1 MPVSATALQSKTRS
15 GAIDAVRVLGIVAV
29 VAGHTWDNAILR
41 DALYLWHVPVF
52 FVLSGYLWS
61 PGRSVREEIAKRS
74 RTLLLP
80 YALWL
85 LLISAPYG
93 AQLYSHGDLSPAVF
107 AHLLLGGSYV
117 GRPFSA
123 FWFVTALFVAAVGFR
138 LLQKTPVWA
147 RALFITIVLGIA
159 FMYGPLLAKVPLSIG
174 VALPCIAF
182 LMTGEALRQMRSRII
197 RPALTG
203 FGALMLGFVLAAS
216 GAASPLDLK
225 PGDFGTP
232 GLSVIAAILISCGLV
247 LVAEVLLARAD
258 DRTNQWFTRL
268 AGAGFMVILTHSS
281 VLWVLGA
288 GKDSQPFVFLVALFA
303 PWVAAMMIARTRLA
317 PSLLGTRVPAPRQGQ
332 QRPDAASAAFR
343 HTG

>member
-1 MPVSATALQSKTRS
+1 
-15 GAIDAVRVLGIVAV
+15 
-29 VAGHTWDNAILR
+29 
-41 DALYLWHVPVF
+41 
-52 FVLSGYLWS
+52 
-61 PGRSVREEIAKRS
+61 
-74 RTLLLP
+74 
-80 YALWL
+80 
-85 LLISAPYG
+85 
-93 AQLYSHGDLSPAVF
+93 
-107 AHLLLGGSYV
+107 
-117 GRPFSA
+117 
-123 FWFVTALFVAAVGFR
+123 
-138 LLQKTPVWA
+138 
-147 RALFITIVLGIA
+147 
-159 FMYGPLLAKVPLSIG
+159 
-174 VALPCIAF
+174 
-182 LMTGEALRQMRSRII
+182 
-197 RPALTG
+197 
-203 FGALMLGFVLAAS
+203 MLGFVLAAS
-216 GAASPLDLK
+216 GAARPLDLK
-225 PGDFGTP
+225 QGDFGTP